1 MKKHYRSHWQQ
12 YTTALILITS
22 LSCTNPTTPKR
33 LTTIPGATLD
43 EIPITQ
49 GQVVYLQTIDPSTVQ
64 IDQLIGNTDKEGDK
78 GLYYPSK
85 NEKTSPYFRRLTT
98 KTVRDSYQ
106 TQHPSKPFS
115 IINAS
120 FFEDYQ
126 SSTRLSF
133 PIKLNGKL
141 ITAGSSPY
149 GPNPKPADSY
159 YQKIQ
164 LKALTWNNQTATIS
178 NYDPKTGYPLNQP
191 TVKDGLVSYAYQD
204 HPSYALAGDPANR
217 YHVMGID
224 AKQNHLLIAT
234 SNRTTLK
241 QAAEI
246 LRQQGV
252 TGDIMTIDGGIS
264 TYLWTEKTGDLIVP
278 QVAGGEKAAALP
290 HYLGIRSKTK

>member
-1 MKKHYRSHWQQ
+1 MKKQYRSHWQQ

-22 LSCTNPTTPKR
+22 CTTNLSTPKR
-33 LTTIPGATLD
+33 LTTIEGATLD
-43 EIPITQ
+43 EIPIPQ
-49 GQVVYLQTIDPSTVQ
+49 GQVVYIQTIDPSKVQ
-64 IDQLIGNTDKEGDK
+64 IDQLIGTADNKGDK

-85 NEKTSPYFRRLTT
+85 TENTSPYFQRLTT
-98 KTVRDSYQ
+98 QTVRDSYQ

-141 ITAGSSPY
+141 ITTGSSPY
-149 GPNPKPADSY
+149 GPIPKPADAY
-159 YQKIQ
+159 YQTIQ

-191 TVKDGLVSYAYQD
+191 TIKNGLVSYAYQD

-217 YHVMGID
+217 YHVIGID

-264 TYLWTEKTGDLIVP
+264 TYLWTAKGDLILP
-278 QVAGGEKAAALP
+278 QVAGGEQAAALP
-290 HYLGIRSKTK
+290 HYLGIRIK